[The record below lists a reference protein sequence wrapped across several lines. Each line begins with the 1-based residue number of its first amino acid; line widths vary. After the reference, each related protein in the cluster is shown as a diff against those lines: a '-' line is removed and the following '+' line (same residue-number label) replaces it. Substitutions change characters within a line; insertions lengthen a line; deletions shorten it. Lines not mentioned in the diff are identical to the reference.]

1 MRVWERGVGITLA
14 CGSGACA
21 AVYAAWKKGLIENNA
36 EVKLEKGSL
45 HINIVNNEAIMTGPT
60 EISYQGS
67 LEIYFM
73 KNKNHIVN
81 LGCRLNIYEGEI
93 IKNHL
98 KTNNLNNVTVIN
110 SCAVTEEA
118 EKKVSYEIRKAKKNF
133 PNNKIVVTGCAA
145 QINPLKYKDLKEVD
159 SVIGNTEK
167 LETLTWKN
175 IDRSENFNVGN
186 ILEESKTV
194 PNSIEKFEGKSRAYI
209 EIQQGCN
216 HRCTF
221 CVIPFGRG
229 NNRSVPA
236 GEIVNKIKKIVSNGY
251 NEVVLTGVDI
261 TDYGKDLPAKPT
273 FSNLIKRILKLVPEL
288 RQLRLSSIDCAEIDE
303 DFGDVL
309 KDERLMPHFHISLQ
323 AGNNLILK
331 RMKRRHSREMAI
343 NFCKKVLSI
352 RKDAT
357 FGADIIAG
365 FPTETET
372 MFQDSIKLVDEC
384 NLTHLH
390 IFPYSPRENTPASR
404 MPQVQKNIIKDRARR
419 LRERGMEK
427 LKQHLKKNIGKKEQI
442 LIESRKENFSLG
454 KDQHFLKVKLEEEFK
469 EGNII
474 SCIYTGVENDTL
486 LARIA

>member
-1 MRVWERGVGITLA
+1 MI
-14 CGSGACA
+14 
-21 AVYAAWKKGLIENNA
+21 
-36 EVKLEKGSL
+36 
-45 HINIVNNEAIMTGPT
+45 
-60 EISYQGS
+60 
-67 LEIYFM
+67 
-73 KNKNHIVN
+73 KNKIVN

-98 KTNNLNNVTVIN
+98 KNENLDNITIIN
-110 SCAVTEEA
+110 SCAVTAEA
-118 EKKVSYEIRKAKKNF
+118 EKKVLYEIRKAKKTN
-133 PNNKIVVTGCAA
+133 PSNKIIVTGCAA
-145 QINPLKYKDLKEVD
+145 QIKPNKYNEIDIVD
-159 SVIGNTEK
+159 KVIGNAEK
-167 LETLTWKN
+167 LQAQTWKN
-175 IDRSENFNVGN
+175 LYLLKDINVGN
-186 ILEESKTV
+186 ILEENSTV
-194 PNSIEKFEGKSRAYI
+194 PSSIEKFEGKSRAYI
-209 EIQQGCN
+209 EIQQGCD

-221 CVIPFGRG
+221 CVIPYGRG

-236 GEIVNKIKKIVSNGY
+236 GEIVTKIKKFVKNGY

-288 RQLRLSSIDCAEIDE
+288 KQLRLSSIDCAEIDN
-303 DFGDVL
+303 DFWDVI
-309 KDERLMPHFHISLQ
+309 KNKRIMPHFHISLQ
-323 AGNNLILK
+323 AGNNMILK

-343 NFCKKVLSI
+343 KFCKKVQSI
-352 RKDAT
+352 REDAT

-419 LRERGMEK
+419 LREKGMEK